1 MQAMSEGLPATVIS
15 FAVRRQLLYSQVRED
30 FQGMADVERF
40 HLYPHLNRILR
51 TGIMRREDSVTTILN

>member
-1 MQAMSEGLPATVIS
+1 MFKELPDTVIS
-15 FAVRRQLLYSQVRED
+15 FAARRQLSYSQVREG

-51 TGIMRREDSVTTILN
+51 TGIAERRDSVTTILS